1 MNRLWVRLSLAFTA
15 VVLLGFGAV
24 VFATFSLSS
33 NQRMQTL
40 LLNQFE
46 RPHGLVD
53 SAAEYYKEHGSWDG
67 VETLMDGARSTLF
80 PGSGGRGVLLLQDK
94 DGKIVYSSFDS
105 SQSATQSETPSEP
118 LPESLPLADPR
129 PGRPVIIDGQVVGFV
144 DFIVAPSD
152 NADAPLPW
160 ERSASSDFIQE
171 VSIFLLQIALAV
183 GILGLIFGVMASRGL
198 TAPLNRL
205 AVAAQAIGARN
216 LDYRVPMQGSTEMR
230 EVAES
235 FNKMAADLQS
245 GENLRRNLL
254 ADVAHELRT
263 PLTVLQGNLQAILE
277 GVYPLEK
284 GEIARLYDQTQH
296 LHRLVND
303 LHELAQA
310 EAHQL
315 PLQRLPLDPA
325 ALARQAVELFGPV
338 AEEKS
343 IALHLTADTN
353 AAAIQGDQAR
363 LMQVL
368 QNLLNNALRHTPEG
382 GEIEVAVTAQV
393 DGVEIGIE
401 DTGEGITAEDL
412 PHIFERF
419 YRSGMARD
427 RDTGGTGLGLAIVR
441 ALVEAHDGRVEVF
454 SKGKGTGSR
463 FVVWMPAAQSIVTSI
478 Q

>member
-24 VFATFSLSS
+24 VFATFSLTSD
-33 NQRMQTL
+33 QRMQTL

-46 RPHGLVD
+46 RPHGLID
-53 SAAEYYKEHGSWDG
+53 SAAEYYRAHGSWDG

-80 PGSGGRGVLLLQDK
+80 PGSGGRGILLLQDK
-94 DGKIVYSSFDS
+94 DRKIVYSSVHS
-105 SQSATQSETPSEP
+105 PQSAPQSAPQPAPLVNTPRS
-118 LPESLPLADPR
+118 
-129 PGRPVIIDGQVVGFV
+129 GRPIAIDGQVIGFV
-144 DFIVAPSD
+144 NFISAPSD
-152 NADAPLPW
+152 KSGAPLPW
-160 ERSASSDFIQE
+160 ERSSSSDFIQE
-171 VSIFLLQIALAV
+171 VSFFLLQVALAV

-216 LDYRVPMQGSTEMR
+216 LDYRVPVQGSTEMR
-230 EVAES
+230 EVAKS

-277 GVYPLEK
+277 DVYPLDKSEM
-284 GEIARLYDQTQH
+284 ARLHDQTRH

-315 PLQRLPLDPA
+315 PLQKQMLDPRD
-325 ALARQAVELFGPV
+325 LARQAVELFAPV
-338 AEEKS
+338 AEEKG
-343 IALHLTADTN
+343 IDLGLTADTGII
-353 AAAIQGDQAR
+353 AVQGDRAR

-368 QNLLNNALRHTPEG
+368 QNLLHNALRHTPAE
-382 GEIEVAVTAQV
+382 GEIEVAVTAQTG
-393 DGVEIGIE
+393 GVEIAVR
-401 DTGEGITAEDL
+401 DTGEGITPDDL

-427 RDTGGTGLGLAIVR
+427 RESGGTGLGLAIVR
-441 ALVEAHDGRVEVF
+441 ALVEAHDGRVSVF
-454 SKGKGTGSR
+454 SEGRGSGSR
-463 FVVWMPAAQSIVTSI
+463 FVVWLPAAESTVTSI

>member
-24 VFATFSLSS
+24 VFATFSLTSD
-33 NQRMQTL
+33 QRMQSL

-53 SAAEYYKEHGSWDG
+53 SAANYYKEHGSWAG
-67 VETLMDGARSTLF
+67 VEMLMDGARSTLF
-80 PGSGGRGVLLLQDK
+80 PGSGGRGALLLLDR
-94 DGKIVYSSFDS
+94 DGKIVYSSVHPP
-105 SQSATQSETPSEP
+105 QSAPQSASPATTDSR
-118 LPESLPLADPR
+118 L
-129 PGRPVIIDGQVVGFV
+129 GRPVVIEGRVVGFV
-144 DFIVAPSD
+144 DFISAPSD
-152 NADAPLPW
+152 KSGAPWPW
-160 ERSASSDFIQE
+160 DRSPSSDFIQE
-171 VSIFLLQIALAV
+171 VTFFLLQIALAV

-216 LDYRVPMQGSTEMR
+216 LDYRVPVQGSTEMR

-245 GENLRRNLL
+245 AESLRRNLL

-277 GVYPLEK
+277 DVYPLDKSEMV
-284 GEIARLYDQTQH
+284 RLHDQTRH

-303 LHELAQA
+303 LHELAQV

-315 PLQRLPLDPA
+315 PLQKQALDPS
-325 ALARQAVELFGPV
+325 ALVRQAVELFGPV
-338 AEEKS
+338 AEEKGV
-343 IALHLTADTN
+343 ALRVV
-353 AAAIQGDQAR
+353 AATEDVTIQGDRAR

-368 QNLLNNALRHTPEG
+368 QNLLNNALRHTPED
-382 GEIEVAVTAQV
+382 GEIEVAVTAQLDGV
-393 DGVEIGIE
+393 DGVEIAVR

-419 YRSGMARD
+419 YRSGKARD
-427 RDTGGTGLGLAIVR
+427 RDSGGTGLGLAIVR
-441 ALVEAHDGRVEVF
+441 ALVEAHDGRVEVM
-454 SKGKGTGSR
+454 SAGKGAGSR
-463 FVVWMPAAQSIVTSI
+463 FVVWLPAGTVSSDQ
-478 Q
+478 

>member
-1 MNRLWVRLSLAFTA
+1 MNRLWVRLSLAFSA

-24 VFATFSLSS
+24 VFGTFSLTSD
-33 NQRMQTL
+33 QRLQSL

-53 SAAEYYKEHGSWDG
+53 SAANYYKTHGSWDG

-80 PGSGGRGVLLLQDK
+80 PGNGGRGVLLLHDK
-94 DGKIVYSSFDS
+94 DGKVVYSSIR
-105 SQSATQSETPSEP
+105 TPQTASP
-118 LPESLPLADPR
+118 APAAPR
-129 PGRPVIIDGQVVGFV
+129 PGRPVVFEGQVVGFV
-144 DFIVAPSD
+144 DFVPTPSD
-152 NADAPLPW
+152 KSGAPWPW
-160 ERSASSDFIQE
+160 DRSSPSDFIQE
-171 VSIFLLQIALAV
+171 VTFFLLQIALVV
-183 GILGLIFGVMASRGL
+183 GILGLIFGVLASRGL

-205 AVAAQAIGARN
+205 AVAARAIGARN
-216 LDYRVPMQGSTEMR
+216 LDYRVPVQGSTEMR

-235 FNKMAADLQS
+235 FNEMAADLQS
-245 GENLRRNLL
+245 AESLRRNLL

-277 GVYPLEK
+277 DVYPLDK
-284 GEIARLYDQTQH
+284 SEIARLHDQTRH

-315 PLQRLPLDPA
+315 PLQKQTLDA
-325 ALARQAVELFGPV
+325 CDLVQQAVELFGPV
-338 AEEKS
+338 AEEKGV
-343 IALHLTADTN
+343 ALGL
-353 AAAIQGDQAR
+353 AAATKNVTIQGDQAR

-368 QNLLNNALRHTPEG
+368 QNLLNNALRHTPEE

-393 DGVEIGIE
+393 GGVEIAVQ

-427 RDTGGTGLGLAIVR
+427 RDRGGTGLGLAIVR
-441 ALVEAHDGRVEVF
+441 ALVEAHDGRVEVK
-454 SKGKGTGSR
+454 SEGKGEGSR
-463 FVVWMPAAQSIVTSI
+463 FAVWLPG
-478 Q
+478 